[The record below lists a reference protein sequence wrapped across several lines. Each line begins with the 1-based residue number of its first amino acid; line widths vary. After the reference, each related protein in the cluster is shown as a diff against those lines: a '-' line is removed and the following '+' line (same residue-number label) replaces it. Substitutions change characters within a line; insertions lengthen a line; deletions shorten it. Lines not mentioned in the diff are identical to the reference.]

1 MLAQREMSAPTRQ
14 DLWLLDARD
23 RADAAEEYRKACA
36 HLFDITLLEPD
47 DAFYNRMEGYNLAG
61 VILARCSGVRQR
73 FTRKLSHIAADAS
86 ASVMAVLELE
96 SGGWRGEYD
105 GRAASSALGTIRLI
119 DMARPFDMVTETYE
133 TVHLVLSRTVL
144 EPQTAE
150 LDFHG
155 CVVSEESPSGRL
167 LGSHIRATWASVA
180 AMSTS
185 DLTLAGKAAAALT
198 SAVILAHGAPARDT
212 IRPVEKMLLASAQRF
227 VVQNL
232 SNADLTPETV
242 RRHLGVSRSLLY
254 KAFEPV
260 GGVSAFIQAR
270 RLDQA
275 FDEILGD
282 QAEQYTLAEVGYRL
296 GFRSDAHFS
305 RAFRARFGMTPG
317 RLRALGEPARRQ
329 GLSAIERPDDVF
341 AWLRG
346 LL

>member
-1 MLAQREMSAPTRQ
+1 MSESARR
-14 DLWLLDARD
+14 DLWILDAREQ
-23 RADAAEEYRKACA
+23 ADAAHRYREACA
-36 HLFDITLLEPD
+36 HLFDVTLLTPD
-47 DAFYNRMEGYNLAG
+47 DAFYNRMDGYNLAG
-61 VILARCSGVRQR
+61 VVLARCSGVPQR
-73 FTRKLSHIAADAS
+73 FERKLSHIAADAS
-86 ASVMAVLELE
+86 DSVMAVLELE
-96 SGGWRGEYD
+96 SAGWRGDYD
-105 GRAASSALGTIRLI
+105 GRAASGEMGAIRLI

-133 TVHLVLSRTVL
+133 TVHLILSRAAL
-144 EPQTAE
+144 EPQTAD

-155 CVVSEESPSGRL
+155 CVVGEDSPSGRL
-167 LGSHIRATWASVA
+167 LGSHLRATWAGAA
-180 AMSTS
+180 AMSAT
-185 DLTLAGKAAAALT
+185 DLTLAGKAAAALV
-198 SAVILAHGAPARDT
+198 SAVILAHGAPAGDD

-232 SNADLTPETV
+232 ADPELSPEAV
-242 RRHLGVSRSLLY
+242 RRHIGVSRSLLY
-254 KAFEPV
+254 KVFEPV

-275 FDEILGD
+275 FDEITGD
-282 QAEQYTLAEVGYRL
+282 PADQRTLAEIGYRV

-317 RLRALGEPARRQ
+317 RLRTLGEPARRE

>member
-1 MLAQREMSAPTRQ
+1 MSVSARR
-14 DLWLLDARD
+14 DLWILDAREQ
-23 RADAAEEYRKACA
+23 ADAADRYRGACA
-36 HLFDITLLEPD
+36 HLFDITLLVED

-61 VILARCSGVRQR
+61 VVLARCSGVAQR
-73 FTRKLSHIAADAS
+73 FERKLSHIAADAS
-86 ASVMAVLELE
+86 DSIMAVLELK
-96 SGGWRGEYD
+96 SDGWRGDYD
-105 GRAASSALGTIRLI
+105 GRTASSDMGAIRLI
-119 DMARPFDMVTETYE
+119 DMARPFDLVTQTYE
-133 TVHLVLSRTVL
+133 TVHLILSRAAL
-144 EPQTAE
+144 EPQAAE

-155 CVVSEESPSGRL
+155 CVASEDSPSGRL
-167 LGSHIRATWASVA
+167 LGSHLRAIWATAA
-180 AMSTS
+180 AMSAT
-185 DLTLAGKAAAALT
+185 DLALAGKASAALV
-198 SAVILAHGAPARDT
+198 SAVILAHAAPPSDD
-212 IRPVEKMLLASAQRF
+212 IRPVERMLLATAQRF

-232 SNADLTPETV
+232 SEPDLSPDAV

-254 KAFEPV
+254 KVFEPV

-275 FDEILGD
+275 FDDILSDG
-282 QAEQYTLAEVGYRL
+282 AEQQTVAEIGYRL

-317 RLRALGEPARRQ
+317 RLRTLGEPARRE